1 MMRGI
6 EDFLNL
12 KALPHAS
19 FSFEAIA
26 EATCDPPVIKGGEIV
41 TEQPIKLSPI
51 EYSGFVLGT
60 NGKEISKID
69 STKTSFLFVVSSDS
83 EGLVL
88 GPMPPLATRKGMLF
102 SKGLETDMTS
112 EEQRRVI
119 RRRLASTE
127 TSQLAQYVKKGRCH
141 MIVASHTDESKD
153 PAVGEVLEALEATSF
168 NTEVLEMLR
177 KNPAVLPNCAFVD
190 RVLPVCEDFFH
201 RATSTSKAKD
211 YKKLFIEV
219 EDSDEGIIVES
230 LAEIIQRNLKGNPL
244 LKKWRSAK
252 PGQGAALFLHK
263 KKETGDMLQ
272 TMKDLFSKLMKKSV
286 GGFGILATEDKEE
299 KRVSI
304 HLTSADL
311 HSDSANKI
319 DEEDADKFWKT
330 FNNGANFQT
339 GVDSY
344 AEAQHFIFLVLDP
357 LY

>member
-1 MMRGI
+1 MRGI

-26 EATCDPPVIKGGEIV
+26 EATCDPPVIEGGEIV

-127 TSQLAQYVKKGRCH
+127 TSQLAQYVKKARCH

-201 RATSTSKAKD
+201 RATSTLKAKD
-211 YKKLFIEV
+211 YKKLFIDHPEEPKRKSTLEKMEV
-219 EDSDEGIIVES
+219 GKTGSRSGLVLAQEEGIRRHAPNNEGS
-230 LAEIIQRNLKGNPL
+230 LLEAHEEISRRIRHPGN
-244 LKKWRSAK
+244 
-252 PGQGAALFLHK
+252 
-263 KKETGDMLQ
+263 
-272 TMKDLFSKLMKKSV
+272 
-286 GGFGILATEDKEE
+286 
-299 KRVSI
+299 
-304 HLTSADL
+304 
-311 HSDSANKI
+311 
-319 DEEDADKFWKT
+319 
-330 FNNGANFQT
+330 
-339 GVDSY
+339 
-344 AEAQHFIFLVLDP
+344 
-357 LY
+357 